1 MVARYSDG
9 FNKPWAET
17 VSERNDGVGEAKT
30 GEGNGGQ
37 EDEDEFLKW
46 NMSDH
51 SLGIFVFVS
60 YKLAIPV
67 YF

>member
-1 MVARYSDG
+1 MRDIPTGSINPEPRR
-9 FNKPWAET
+9 F
-17 VSERNDGVGEAKT
+17 RNGTMASGAKT